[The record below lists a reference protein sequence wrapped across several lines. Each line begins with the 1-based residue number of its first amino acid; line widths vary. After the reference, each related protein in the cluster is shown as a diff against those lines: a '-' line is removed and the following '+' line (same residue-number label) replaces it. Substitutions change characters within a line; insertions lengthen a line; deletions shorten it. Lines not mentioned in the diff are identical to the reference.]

1 MTGQDIKR
9 VKKWEYSL
17 PFSQDPHFLA
27 IIVYELLFIYITLKS
42 RNLSAIKGEVIPI
55 IVKKQFSSIKGKKEN
70 EDLEKN
76 KLIDFV
82 EQEKS
87 YGLNPS
93 SRLYSCYAYV
103 TELPCFRVNNVPAFW
118 HCNNILR

>member
-1 MTGQDIKR
+1 MIDLLIACFIDKKDFHFDISF
-9 VKKWEYSL
+9 Y
-17 PFSQDPHFLA
+17 F
-27 IIVYELLFIYITLKS
+27 

-55 IVKKQFSSIKGKKEN
+55 IVKKQFSSIKGKKED
-70 EDLEKN
+70 EGLEKN

-93 SRLYSCYAYV
+93 SRLYSCFAYV

>member
-1 MTGQDIKR
+1 M
-9 VKKWEYSL
+9 
-17 PFSQDPHFLA
+17 A
-27 IIVYELLFIYITLKS
+27 IIVYELFFIYITLKS

-70 EDLEKN
+70 EGLEKN